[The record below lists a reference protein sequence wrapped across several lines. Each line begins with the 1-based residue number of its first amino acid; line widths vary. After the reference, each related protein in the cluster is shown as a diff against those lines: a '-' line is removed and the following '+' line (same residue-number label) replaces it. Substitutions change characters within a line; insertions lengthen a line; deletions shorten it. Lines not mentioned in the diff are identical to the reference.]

1 MMANRQVLPVAGM
14 RVIDG
19 PNPVTPYFD
28 KYFSELARLFDAVAA
43 DDLIAAAEV
52 IEAASSAGRKTIVV
66 GNGGSAGIASHVAV
80 DLVKAAGRRAVT
92 FHDPAMITC
101 YANDYGYGN
110 WVAEAMNS
118 YADPGDVAVLIS
130 SSGQSENIVNGAK
143 AASEI
148 GLSTIT
154 LSGFEE
160 SNPLRSMGEVN
171 LWVDSCV
178 YNEVEITHQVWLLA
192 IVDYLI
198 EQDR

>member
-1 MMANRQVLPVAGM
+1 
-14 RVIDG
+14 
-19 PNPVTPYFD
+19 
-28 KYFSELARLFDAVAA
+28 
-43 DDLIAAAEV
+43 
-52 IEAASSAGRKTIVV
+52 
-66 GNGGSAGIASHVAV
+66 
-80 DLVKAAGRRAVT
+80 
-92 FHDPAMITC
+92 
-101 YANDYGYGN
+101 
-110 WVAEAMNS
+110 
-118 YADPGDVAVLIS
+118 VLIS

-160 SNPLRSMGEVN
+160 SNSLRSLGEVN

-198 EQDR
+198 EQDQSSKR

>member
-1 MMANRQVLPVAGM
+1 MIDQPNA
-14 RVIDG
+14 VIR
-19 PNPVTPYFD
+19 YFEN
-28 KYFSELARLFDAVAA
+28 YFSGLARLFDAVTS
-43 DDLIAAAEV
+43 DDLIAVAEV
-52 IEAASSAGRKTIVV
+52 IDAASSAGRKIIVV
-66 GNGGSAGIASHVAV
+66 GNGGSAAIASHVAV
-80 DLVKAAGRRAVT
+80 DLVNAAGRRAVA
-92 FHDPAMITC
+92 FHDPALITC

-110 WVAEAMNS
+110 WVAEAMRS
-118 YADPGDVAVLIS
+118 YADQGDAAILIS
-130 SSGQSENIVNGAK
+130 SSGQSDNIVNGAK

-160 SNPLRSMGEVN
+160 TNLLRSMGEVN

-198 EQDR
+198 ERDQS

>member
-1 MMANRQVLPVAGM
+1 MIGGA
-14 RVIDG
+14 D
-19 PNPVTPYFD
+19 PVTPYFE
-28 KYFSELARLFDAVAA
+28 KYFSELTRLFDTVTP

-52 IEAASSAGRKTIVV
+52 IDTASSAGRKTIVV

-80 DLVKAAGRRAVT
+80 DLVKAAGRRAVA
-92 FHDPAMITC
+92 FHDPALITC

-160 SNPLRSMGEVN
+160 SNSLRSMGEVN

-198 EQDR
+198 EQDRSSKR